1 MTMRTSRLL
10 AAVTLLTVGVSSV
23 LAGQRKT
30 EQLSGR
36 WEGTIGV
43 GSSGGPIAVV
53 ITQND
58 SGMHGSFDAPQAG
71 VLEWPLVI
79 SIDTTATIRM
89 RLPNGYTLQGTLAQE
104 RISGTVQANGKT
116 ARFVLRRAK
125 SITLPYKTQDVV
137 FQSGGVRLAG
147 TVYSPVSP
155 GRRPA
160 VIFAHGSGDVDR
172 TADLF
177 LGDFLARHGVAVLL
191 YDKRGVGKSSGDW
204 RGTSL
209 DTLAGDALA
218 GVELLRARGDV
229 DPKRV
234 GVAGR
239 SQGGQLAVIAASRS
253 TDVAFA
259 IDISGS
265 LVHPWQQMNYETA
278 ATMKR
283 DNMSAED
290 SIAAQAFLNQ
300 KWHVAETGEGWDAL
314 SNNVKR
320 LRADNT
326 QWLSYVQVPDKLTD
340 ITESWQGR
348 MGYDYQPVLASLD
361 KPLLAL
367 FGDRDTSTPV
377 GETVQIIRRSIN
389 SRQERKV
396 TIRVYEKADHALLV
410 WPSVKEFVLPK
421 YPSGYPTILVQ
432 WIYTRVRH

>member
-10 AAVTLLTVGVSSV
+10 AAAALLTVGVPSV
-23 LAGQRKT
+23 LAGQGKT
-30 EQLSGR
+30 EKLPGR

-43 GSSGGPIAVV
+43 GTSAGPIAVAF
-53 ITQND
+53 IRDGSTIR
-58 SGMHGSFDAPQAG
+58 GSFDAPEAG
-71 VLEWPLVI
+71 VLEWPLAVT
-79 SIDTTATIRM
+79 IDSAATIRM
-89 RLPNGYTLQGTLAQE
+89 RLPNGYTLQGTLTRE
-104 RISGTVQANGKT
+104 HISGTVQANGKT
-116 ARFVLRRAK
+116 TRFVLRRAK

-204 RGTSL
+204 RRTSL

-253 TDVAFA
+253 SDVAFA

-265 LVHPWQQMNYETA
+265 LIHPWQQMNYETA

-283 DNMSAED
+283 DNMSLAD
-290 SIAAQAFLNQ
+290 SNAAQAFLKQ
-300 KWHVAETGEGWDAL
+300 KWNVAETGEGWDAL
-314 SNNVKR
+314 FSNISR
-320 LRADNT
+320 LRADNPR
-326 QWLSYVQVPDKLTD
+326 WLSYVQVPDKLTD
-340 ITESWQGR
+340 ITQSWHGQ
-348 MGYDYQPVLASLD
+348 MDYDYQPVLASLD

-377 GETVQIIRRSIN
+377 GETVRMIRRSIN
-389 SRQERKV
+389 SQQERKV

-421 YPSGYPTILVQ
+421 YPPGYPAILVQ
-432 WIYTRVRH
+432 WIYTRVRN